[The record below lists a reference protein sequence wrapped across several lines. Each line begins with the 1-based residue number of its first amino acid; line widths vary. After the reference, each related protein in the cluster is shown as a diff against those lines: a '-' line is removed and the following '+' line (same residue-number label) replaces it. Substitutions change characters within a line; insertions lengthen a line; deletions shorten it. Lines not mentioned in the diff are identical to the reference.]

1 MLRMIHEALE
11 AGTPQATPQVTRLLG
26 VLVSEMSRD
35 ELMAALNLH
44 DRKSFRERYLTPAL
58 ADGLI
63 EMTQPA
69 TPNSPGQRYRPTEIG
84 RIRGSTSYAP
94 GPASK
99 GSKR

>member
-1 MLRMIHEALE
+1 MLVGEL
-11 AGTPQATPQVTRLLG
+11 
-26 VLVSEMSRD
+26 SRD
-35 ELMAALNLH
+35 ELMAPLNLR
-44 DRKSFRERYLTPAL
+44 DRKSFRERYLAPAL

-69 TPNSPGQRYRPTEIG
+69 KPNSPGQRYQLTEIG
-84 RIRGSTSYAP
+84 RIQGSTSYAP